1 MFTAAMIATL
11 CLVPLVAK
19 SLQVNSKSDSSPKV
33 ATFLVFGPADPNL
46 KCKIHVK
53 DLMSCIFRF
62 FLPLLCD
69 CSKVRPFLNNLSLPS
84 FFPQRVVMVKTNE
97 RLGVQIVN
105 ISEFLWVPFGPT
117 FRIWKLLS
125 SKGLDLS
132 GTITPEE
139 PSTPR
144 DFKPQVSKIQP
155 QIKMNRFFFA

>member
-19 SLQVNSKSDSSPKV
+19 SIQVNSKSDSSPKV

-46 KCKIHVK
+46 KCNIHVK
-53 DLMSCIFRF
+53 DVMSCIFRVF
-62 FLPLLCD
+62 FYLYSVIVAD
-69 CSKVRPFLNNLSLPS
+69 KVRPFLNNLSLPS

-117 FRIWKLLS
+117 FRI
-125 SKGLDLS
+125 
-132 GTITPEE
+132 
-139 PSTPR
+139 
-144 DFKPQVSKIQP
+144 
-155 QIKMNRFFFA
+155 

>member
-1 MFTAAMIATL
+1 MIATL
-11 CLVPLVAK
+11 CLVPLVSK

-53 DLMSCIFRF
+53 DVMSCIFRVF
-62 FLPLLCD
+62 YVYSVIVAD
-69 CSKVRPFLNNLSLPS
+69 KVRPFLNNLSLPS

-132 GTITPEE
+132 GTITLEE

-144 DFKPQVSKIQP
+144 DFKPQVSKIQIP
-155 QIKMNRFFFA
+155 NQN